1 MHRTIAI
8 GSDHAGF
15 EMKQHLLEKLRAQL
29 REVKDFGTFSEESVD
44 YPDFAHP
51 VAQAVA
57 DGEFNVG
64 ILLCGSGQGVT
75 MSANKH
81 ANIRAALC
89 WTPEIAEL
97 SRRHND
103 ANILCIPARFIDN
116 KTAVEMVA
124 AFFNHE
130 FEGGRHQRR
139 VGKIDC

>member
-29 REVKDFGTFSEESVD
+29 REVKDFGTFSADSVD

-51 VAQAVA
+51 VAAAVGT
-57 DGEFNVG
+57 GEFHVG
-64 ILLCGSGQGVT
+64 ILLCGSGQGV
-75 MSANKH
+75 MMAANKH
-81 ANIRAALC
+81 PHVRAALC
-89 WTPEIAEL
+89 WTPELAEL

-124 AFFNHE
+124 AFFNHD
-130 FEGGRHQRR
+130 FEGGRHGQR
-139 VGKIDC
+139 VDKIDC